1 MTEPILTRRRTLQ
14 GLGASFLLLA
24 TAPLEVFAAD
34 ADTAEAIKQQ
44 FGDAAASAK
53 DGRVTLKLPP
63 GTPNGRT
70 LRARGK
76 GAVRKDGTHGDLLVT
91 VEVAVPSAVDGT
103 AREALERYREATAD
117 TDPRAELFKAA
128 KGA

>member
-1 MTEPILTRRRTLQ
+1 VPVT
-14 GLGASFLLLA
+14 F
-24 TAPLEVFAAD
+24 
-34 ADTAEAIKQQ
+34 AEAALGGEIRVPTL
-44 FGDAAASAK
+44 G
-53 DGRVTLKLPP
+53 GPPVTLKLPA

-76 GAVRKDGTHGDLLVT
+76 GAVRKDGTRGDLLVT
-91 VEVAVPSAVDGT
+91 VEVAVPLTTEGKALD
-103 AREALERYREATAD
+103 ALEAYREATAG